1 MNSSQK
7 LQNIAQQ
14 LREIADGIDTLFKS
28 CSGTYTEDGM
38 QLKEEIDPMIVLMNI
53 LSQNIISDD
62 SLNRSKFCA
71 LSSLI
76 AAQFE
81 LNADYALIEQLK
93 SITPLLQGENVHKIS
108 NFICKCAQRQEFSR
122 CGAIQQ
128 FVDHLIEEQL
138 SNDQLN
144 NFSILESVIQS
155 GFIPDSCCKLV
166 PYLQLQEE
174 QGNLQASELI
184 VKLTFQKEHQ
194 TTRISNEVQQL
205 NTIKAQKTLD
215 NETKLEEKQEQSQQ
229 IKAVFQANVLN
240 HKQFSSEQNLLFGTC
255 KPNSTLIILAS
266 PQKFIKICLQIS
278 TQVTQPS
285 KTEIKKG
292 IKPKIEQLRSIRIGF
307 SAIECDFVINY
318 LLGHASSTIALVQQD
333 GLLMIEANQKVIH
346 TFQQNTIQ
354 DKDRTE
360 FGSLE
365 GSNVSS
371 SSRSRAQPV
380 YRRQLTSEQIEYDEQ
395 SLSNSE
401 TESDDGYIIE
411 YDNKQK
417 KVKYSQQ
424 RLSQLK
430 QQHSNFNYQIIRD
443 SIVQIFIIERGIE
456 KLALFKLGQQIIPFS
471 ITSIPQQA
479 QLGVSGLDQ
488 GTTYRRVSVVHL
500 PISGSTFR
508 VMNQFA
514 NSERCIKIP
523 FPTK

>member
-1 MNSSQK
+1 
-7 LQNIAQQ
+7 
-14 LREIADGIDTLFKS
+14 
-28 CSGTYTEDGM
+28 
-38 QLKEEIDPMIVLMNI
+38 
-53 LSQNIISDD
+53 
-62 SLNRSKFCA
+62 
-71 LSSLI
+71 
-76 AAQFE
+76 
-81 LNADYALIEQLK
+81 
-93 SITPLLQGENVHKIS
+93 
-108 NFICKCAQRQEFSR
+108 KCAQKQEFSR

-144 NFSILESVIQS
+144 NFSTLESIIQS

-174 QGNLQASELI
+174 QGNIHASELI
-184 VKLTFQKEHQ
+184 VKLTFQKEQ
-194 TTRISNEVQQL
+194 QATRIANEVLQL

-215 NETKLEEKQEQSQQ
+215 NETKLEEKQEQLQQ
-229 IKAVFQANVLN
+229 IKAVYQANVLN
-240 HKQFSSEQNLLFGTC
+240 HKQFTSEQNLLSGTM

-266 PQKFIKICLQIS
+266 PQKFDKICLQIS

-285 KTEIKKG
+285 KTELKKG

-307 SAIECDFVINY
+307 SAIEGDFVINY

-354 DKDRTE
+354 DKDQTE
-360 FGSLE
+360 FDSLE
-365 GSNVSS
+365 GSNVNS

-380 YRRQLTSEQIEYDEQ
+380 YRRQLTSEYSRTHVVSADEVSSDQATSFAQIEYDEQ

-411 YDNKQK
+411 YDKTQK
-417 KVKYSQQ
+417 KVKYNQQ

-488 GTTYRRVSVVHL
+488 GTTYRLVSVVHL
-500 PISGSTFR
+500 PISGSTFK

>member
-1 MNSSQK
+1 M
-7 LQNIAQQ
+7 
-14 LREIADGIDTLFKS
+14 ADGIDTLLKS

-38 QLKEEIDPMIVLMNI
+38 QLNEEIDPMIVLMNI
-53 LSQNIISDD
+53 LSQNIVSDD
-62 SLNRSKFCA
+62 RLNRSKFCA

-93 SITPLLQGENVHKIS
+93 SVTPLLQGENVHKIS
-108 NFICKCAQRQEFSR
+108 NFICKCAHRQEFSR

-144 NFSILESVIQS
+144 NFSILESIIQS

-174 QGNLQASELI
+174 QGNIHASELI

-205 NTIKAQKTLD
+205 NIIKAQKILE
-215 NETKLEEKQEQSQQ
+215 NETKQEEKQEQSQQ

-240 HKQFSSEQNLLFGTC
+240 HKQFTSEQNLLSGTM

-307 SAIECDFVINY
+307 SAIEGDFVINY

-354 DKDRTE
+354 DKD
-360 FGSLE
+360 
-365 GSNVSS
+365 NVSS
-371 SSRSRAQPV
+371 SSRTNSVGADKVSTHKVSSSSSSKAQPV
-380 YRRQLTSEQIEYDEQ
+380 FRRQITSEQIEYDEQ

-488 GTTYRRVSVVHL
+488 GTTYRLVSVVHL
-500 PISGSTFR
+500 PISGNTFK

-514 NSERCIKIP
+514 NSERCVKIP